1 MSFNLLTDPLP
12 DSVEINGTD
21 YLINPDHGTII
32 RILLILED
40 TTFYDEERRQMALFL
55 FYKQALEDD
64 VIAFEAMM
72 DFIRCY
78 KDEKKAKEAEKIAF
92 DFEIDSDS
100 IFSAFFQVYAIDL
113 TEVKLHWFKFMALF
127 ADLNDGT
134 PALIN
139 LMQIRTAEL
148 TSDMSNDQKLRL
160 LALQKEYQIKKGE
173 DPLSYNAGLAD
184 QMMRGG

>member
-1 MSFNLLTDPLP
+1 
-12 DSVEINGTD
+12 
-21 YLINPDHGTII
+21 
-32 RILLILED
+32 
-40 TTFYDEERRQMALFL
+40 MAHFL
-55 FYKQALEDD
+55 FYKQALEDE

-134 PALIN
+134 PAL
-139 LMQIRTAEL
+139 
-148 TSDMSNDQKLRL
+148 D
-160 LALQKEYQIKKGE
+160 
-173 DPLSYNAGLAD
+173 
-184 QMMRGG
+184 